1 MFIRIH
7 EKPTLDFKSEN
18 LAIISLDGCHVD
30 RQGNETVDM
39 NAPFEIN
46 EEIRKISFAIG
57 GEADEELA
65 RIAHIL
71 AQSYKVKYPKAI
83 VSNANLD
90 TFVVEGKI
98 DLPRR
103 NEEPYRVKRF

>member
-1 MFIRIH
+1 
-7 EKPTLDFKSEN
+7 
-18 LAIISLDGCHVD
+18 
-30 RQGNETVDM
+30 M

-57 GEADEELA
+57 GEVDEELA

-71 AQSYKVKYPKAI
+71 AQSYKVKYPKATM
-83 VSNANLD
+83 SNANWD
-90 TFVVEGKI
+90 SFVVEGKI